1 MSVPRRKP
9 LSTST
14 ATRPPT
20 AATISGSAS
29 MVERPLSS
37 LRAPWLETM
46 MPSMPALTASVAFL
60 VREDALD
67 EDLHPRGVAQ
77 RFEEVPAHAGG
88 QRVGQAGEV
97 YALVHGAALLVGREV
112 AAVVADGAVALV
124 GERHAPLVSWLR
136 PPRRSTVTATTGQ
149 PARSRARRRRG
160 DIPLVGGVELVPDR
174 RAARFRDLL
183 DAAGGGRREDLQV
196 VAGPRAARDGDL
208 ALAWKAFWPP
218 IGASRIGV
226 SWRTPRISQL
236 MSILLTSTRRR
247 GRSWKRPCPRVA
259 RSVASSSTPEAM

>member
-1 MSVPRRKP
+1 
-9 LSTST
+9 
-14 ATRPPT
+14 
-20 AATISGSAS
+20 
-29 MVERPLSS
+29 
-37 LRAPWLETM
+37 
-46 MPSMPALTASVAFL
+46 

-77 RFEEVPAHAGG
+77 PLEEVPAHAGG

-136 PPRRSTVTATTGQ
+136 PPRRSTVTAYDG
-149 PARSRARRRRG
+149 AAGAFRAHDEGAG

-208 ALAWKAFWPP
+208 ALGMERLSGRRSARA
-218 IGASRIGV
+218 GSASRG
-226 SWRTPRISQL
+226 RTPRISQL

-247 GRSWKRPCPRVA
+247 GRSWKRAMSSRLA